1 MKQKILLA
9 DDDELLR
16 GILASMLSS
25 YTVIEAGNGREAVE
39 LYRIH
44 KPDLILMDIMMPV
57 MDGVAATKEIL
68 KENPDAKILAI
79 TAFAPIRGKEM
90 LDAGAIDVITKPITR
105 KKLNEIVQK
114 YLNMQVINKNINK
127 N

>member
-1 MKQKILLA
+1 MKAKILLV

-25 YTVIEAGNGREAVE
+25 YTIIEAGNGREAVE

-44 KPDLILMDIMMPV
+44 KPDLVLMDIMMPV

-68 KENPDAKILAI
+68 KEDPHAKILAI

-90 LDAGAIDVITKPITR
+90 LDAGAIDIISKPITR
-105 KKLNEIVQK
+105 KKLNEIVQRFLK
-114 YLNMQVINKNINK
+114 MPKVKSK
-127 N
+127 

>member
-1 MKQKILLA
+1 MKAKILLV

-25 YTVIEAGNGREAVE
+25 YTIIEAGNGKEAVE
-39 LYRIH
+39 LYKLH
-44 KPDLILMDIMMPV
+44 KPDLVLMDIMMPV

-90 LDAGAIDVITKPITR
+90 LDAGAIDIISKPITR
-105 KKLNEIVQK
+105 RRLNEIVQRFLEMPK
-114 YLNMQVINKNINK
+114 AATK
-127 N
+127 

>member
-1 MKQKILLA
+1 MKAKILLV

-25 YTVIEAGNGREAVE
+25 YTIIEAGNGKEAVE
-39 LYRIH
+39 LYKLH
-44 KPDLILMDIMMPV
+44 KPDLVLMDIMMPV

-68 KENPDAKILAI
+68 KENPNAKILAI

-90 LDAGAIDVITKPITR
+90 LDAGAIDIISKPITR
-105 KKLNEIVQK
+105 KKLNEIVQRFLEMPK
-114 YLNMQVINKNINK
+114 AATK
-127 N
+127 

>member
-1 MKQKILLA
+1 MKAKILLV

-25 YTVIEAGNGREAVE
+25 YTIIEAGNGKEAVE
-39 LYRIH
+39 LYKIH
-44 KPDLILMDIMMPV
+44 KPDLVLMDIMMPV

-68 KENPDAKILAI
+68 KEDPDAKILAI

-90 LDAGAIDVITKPITR
+90 LDAGAMDIISKPITR
-105 KKLNEIVQK
+105 KKLNEIVQRFLRMPK
-114 YLNMQVINKNINK
+114 VKSR
-127 N
+127 